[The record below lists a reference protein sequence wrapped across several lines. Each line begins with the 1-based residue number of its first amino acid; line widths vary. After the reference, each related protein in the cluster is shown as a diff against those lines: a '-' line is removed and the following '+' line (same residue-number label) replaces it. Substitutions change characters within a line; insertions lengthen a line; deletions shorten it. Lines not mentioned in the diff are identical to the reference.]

1 MHNAPSEHAAGRAT
15 QWAEAAPAGAADVV
29 SDRVYKGGNKQE
41 THVRAGA
48 ER

>member
-1 MHNAPSEHAAGRAT
+1 MRHRNTPPAARRSGLKPGPLR
-15 QWAEAAPAGAADVV
+15 AADVV
-29 SDRVYKGGNKQE
+29 SDRVYKDGNKQE